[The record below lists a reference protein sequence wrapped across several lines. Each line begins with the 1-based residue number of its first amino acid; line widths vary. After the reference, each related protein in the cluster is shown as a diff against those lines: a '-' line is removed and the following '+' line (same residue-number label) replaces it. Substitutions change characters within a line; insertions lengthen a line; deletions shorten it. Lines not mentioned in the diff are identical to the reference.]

1 MERPKTPTILD
12 IAAAAGVSKSAVSR
26 ALSGQGG
33 VSLETRKRIADA
45 AERMGYVANAMARSL
60 ASARTRTLGVVLRD
74 VKKPYYAYLQAG
86 MQVQAER
93 RDYRIVTTTNAGELE
108 VEDALREITNLISL
122 QVEGLVIAPARLPSA
137 KYVPFLERVPIVV
150 VGRREMNRGISSV
163 AFDDIDGGHSLAQ
176 HLLQLG
182 HRKIAVLLVDA
193 GYSPRFSS
201 CGLAMVDSIRAAGG
215 TPVVWDMP
223 TDLVTTEVVRS
234 KLDHSDVTAIMCP
247 TDSSA
252 MDLLEVL
259 RQRGNSA
266 SADYAVTGYDGFG
279 PLAAPYIGLTTFR
292 NPIEEVGRTAID
304 LLVDRIEGR
313 TDQDRFVTLRGVVV
327 PGRTA
332 GKPPA

>member
-1 MERPKTPTILD
+1 
-12 IAAAAGVSKSAVSR
+12 
-26 ALSGQGG
+26 
-33 VSLETRKRIADA
+33 
-45 AERMGYVANAMARSL
+45 
-60 ASARTRTLGVVLRD
+60 
-74 VKKPYYAYLQAG
+74 
-86 MQVQAER
+86 
-93 RDYRIVTTTNAGELE
+93 
-108 VEDALREITNLISL
+108 
-122 QVEGLVIAPARLPSA
+122 
-137 KYVPFLERVPIVV
+137 
-150 VGRREMNRGISSV
+150 
-163 AFDDIDGGHSLAQ
+163 
-176 HLLQLG
+176 
-182 HRKIAVLLVDA
+182 
-193 GYSPRFSS
+193 
-201 CGLAMVDSIRAAGG
+201 
-215 TPVVWDMP
+215 MP

-292 NPIEEVGRTAID
+292 NPIEEIGRTAID

-332 GKPPA
+332 AKPPG